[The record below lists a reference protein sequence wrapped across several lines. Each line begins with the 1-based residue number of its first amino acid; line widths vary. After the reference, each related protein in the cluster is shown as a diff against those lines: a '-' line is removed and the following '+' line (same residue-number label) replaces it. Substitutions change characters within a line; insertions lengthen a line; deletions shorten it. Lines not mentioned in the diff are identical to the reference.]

1 MIESLKP
8 QTWTLCTRTGP
19 KPSWKWAT
27 TVLSVSQWQAKRKWI
42 FEQVELQTC
51 SVARQTYSSHAR
63 SGEWVSS
70 DHQDRADLLPS
81 WHLKDMLSTFLRAL
95 QPLLP
100 GGSKENSHCGW
111 FWGVCTLVSSTS
123 FPALSLS
130 PFYACYLTQD
140 RIAPAWVLTQPGP
153 HSNPFFFLNLNLF
166 ILIGG

>member
-1 MIESLKP
+1 MSNHSALSITMTSKKEVNFRAGRTTDL
-8 QTWTLCTRTGP
+8 LCG
-19 KPSWKWAT
+19 K
-27 TVLSVSQWQAKRKWI
+27 
-42 FEQVELQTC
+42 
-51 SVARQTYSSHAR
+51 
-63 SGEWVSS
+63 
-70 DHQDRADLLPS
+70 ADLLFPRKKWRMGKLRS
-81 WHLKDMLSTFLRAL
+81 SGQGWSFAKLAPGGHAQHMFLRAL

-100 GGSKENSHCGW
+100 GGSKENSRCGW